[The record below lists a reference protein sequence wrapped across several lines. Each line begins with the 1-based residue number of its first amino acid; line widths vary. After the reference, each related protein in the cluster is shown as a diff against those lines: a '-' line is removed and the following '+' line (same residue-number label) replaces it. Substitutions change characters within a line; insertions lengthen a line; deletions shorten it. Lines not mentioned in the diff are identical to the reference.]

1 MSAAAGEALV
11 VTAGGARF
19 ALPMERI
26 AEVRAYSD
34 ATPVP
39 GTPWAIRGIVERNG
53 APVHVLDPV
62 RRLFGATSAVGDR
75 ACIVFFHH
83 VAGHGA
89 AAMLVEGVDGIVDR
103 ASIDDAE
110 VSAMDIDALFAI
122 GMTETS

>member
-1 MSAAAGEALV
+1 MNADGEALV
-11 VTAGGARF
+11 VMAGGARF
-19 ALPMERI
+19 ALPMSRI
-26 AEVRAYSD
+26 AEVRAYTA

-62 RRLFGATSAVGDR
+62 RRLFGSSVTIGHR

-89 AAMLVEGVDGIVDR
+89 AAMLVEDVERIVDQ
-103 ASIDDAE
+103 ASIDDDE
-110 VSAMDIDALFAI
+110 ISPLDIDQLFAL
-122 GMTETS
+122 GMTEAS